1 MDSCCDNPKNQNVF
15 DVRIDVDQTV
25 QHIIC
30 NICDKEW

>member
-25 QHIIC
+25 Q
-30 NICDKEW
+30 

>member
-25 QHIIC
+25 QH
-30 NICDKEW
+30 

>member
-25 QHIIC
+25 QHII
-30 NICDKEW
+30 